1 MTVKEAMQAVYN
13 ELTFRVNLIEENGQI
28 NIYKKHGEEKYAC
41 CFFDGDNSSA
51 SPALDTLEEARSWS
65 PA

>member
-28 NIYKKHGEEKYAC
+28 NIYKKHDEEKYAC
-41 CFFDGDNSSA
+41 CFFNGDESSA
-51 SPALDTLEEARSWS
+51 SPVFETLTEAQEWN
-65 PA
+65 P